1 MYISNNVIIGKKI
14 RNKAPDI
21 LTFLLKLHDASFD
34 SGDNEDLKKGK
45 RSGVGHTCFLITTTP
60 FDNQVMYIMSGAEL
74 LRRNMD
80 VDQVR
85 ILGIA
90 GSRGEAR
97 EIVRMIMEDVAA
109 DGALNQVRDY
119 LEKY

>member
-1 MYISNNVIIGKKI
+1 M
-14 RNKAPDI
+14 
-21 LTFLLKLHDASFD
+21 
-34 SGDNEDLKKGK
+34 
-45 RSGVGHTCFLITTTP
+45 GHTCFLITTTP

-109 DGALNQVRDY
+109 NGALNQVRDY